1 VGGKLLRCSEG
12 SLMEIKKLTP
22 EEIKEL
28 NVHAAQRV
36 LAENSN
42 ILVDIGNAL
51 FVASRKLG
59 EARIE
64 VEQLK
69 CYKDVVIEQNRA
81 LKSVISHG

>member
-1 VGGKLLRCSEG
+1 MEI
-12 SLMEIKKLTP
+12 EIKKLTP
-22 EEIKEL
+22 EEIQEL
-28 NVHAAQRV
+28 NVHAAQRL

-51 FVASRKLG
+51 FVATRKLG

-69 CYKDVVIEQNRA
+69 HYKDVVTEQNRA